1 MKGLVAVPG
10 NGVSNRSR
18 DRMNQAGHAVVVAA
32 EYMYFK
38 GRDNFTI
45 PLESKVA
52 GWALEVQCGKYVL
65 MAQCNEALRSLDSSG
80 LVSALSTEWKLSCSL
95 DLSN

>member
-1 MKGLVAVPG
+1 MFCECMKGLVAVPG

-45 PLESKVA
+45 RLESKVA
-52 GWALEVQCGKYVL
+52 G
-65 MAQCNEALRSLDSSG
+65 
-80 LVSALSTEWKLSCSL
+80 
-95 DLSN
+95 